1 MTAWRDSIPD
11 PDDDRWSDE
20 HRPEPLESGAL
31 ETPRRKPPTAVGTV
45 PPPREPRPPYRRGRY
60 RGLTH
65 FERITRT
72 GLGALLASSGAAL
85 AVMGPLGVAT
95 VAGVGVLGA
104 GVVAAYRALI
114 APPLRALPD
123 EDPAPA
129 RESRHGERGR
139 RRRKRS

>member
-1 MTAWRDSIPD
+1 MGAWRESRPE
-11 PDDDRWSDE
+11 PDDDREREEW
-20 HRPEPLESGAL
+20 HPEPLESGAL
-31 ETPRRKPPTAVGTV
+31 EPPGRKPPTAVGTV

-60 RGLTH
+60 RGLTGL
-65 FERITRT
+65 ERITRT

-104 GVVAAYRALI
+104 GVVAAYRALT

-123 EDPAPA
+123 EEGAPRREA
-129 RESRHGERGR
+129 RSGDRTR
-139 RRRKRS
+139 RRRTRS